1 MNPNVTNISEEDNV
15 LRFQLSGVNMS
26 LANALRRIMLSEIE
40 TVVFRTAPYKEN
52 LATIDVNTSR
62 LNNEIIKQRLS
73 CVPIHL
79 KDLSFPIND
88 YQMEV
93 EVTNDTDSNI
103 YVTTEDF
110 KVKHIHNDIYLPKE
124 ETKKWFPPNDITNMY
139 IDLVRLR
146 PRLADNIPGE
156 SLKMSCL
163 FDIGTAKQDGMFNV
177 VSTCSYGFT
186 VDKIA
191 QADAWSEKE
200 KEYKDKKMTKD
211 DIASLKQNWLLLE
224 GKRHTISNSF
234 EFVVESVGV
243 FENMDIVDKA
253 CAVMLNKLKKFITT
267 VQNTLS
273 DMVVE
278 SESTI
283 PYCYDIKLVGEDY
296 TLGKVLEYILYTN
309 YYVNNKSLA
318 YCGFQKPHPHIDV
331 SLLRLAFKEPTDNE
345 EISKYL
351 IYSCTEA
358 MQVFEKI
365 KVFFETNDN
374 GSNN

>member
-1 MNPNVTNISEEDNV
+1 MNPNVTNMSEEDNV
-15 LRFQLSGVNMS
+15 FRFQLSGVNMS

-40 TVVFRTAPYKEN
+40 TVVFRTAPYKESK
-52 LATIDVNTSR
+52 ATIDVNTSR

-79 KDLSFPIND
+79 KDLSFPIKD

-283 PYCYDIKLVGEDY
+283 PNCYDIKLVGEDY

-309 YYVNNKSLA
+309 YYVNKKSLA

-331 SLLRLAFKEPTDNE
+331 SIIRLGFKEPIDNE
-345 EISKYL
+345 NISKLL
-351 IYSCTEA
+351 INSCTEA
-358 MQVFEKI
+358 IGVFEKI
-365 KVFFETNDN
+365 KGFFETNDN
-374 GSNN
+374 

>member
-1 MNPNVTNISEEDNV
+1 
-15 LRFQLSGVNMS
+15 
-26 LANALRRIMLSEIE
+26 
-40 TVVFRTAPYKEN
+40 
-52 LATIDVNTSR
+52 
-62 LNNEIIKQRLS
+62 
-73 CVPIHL
+73 
-79 KDLSFPIND
+79 
-88 YQMEV
+88 
-93 EVTNDTDSNI
+93 
-103 YVTTEDF
+103 
-110 KVKHIHNDIYLPKE
+110 
-124 ETKKWFPPNDITNMY
+124 
-139 IDLVRLR
+139 
-146 PRLADNIPGE
+146 
-156 SLKMSCL
+156 MSCL
-163 FDIGTAKQDGMFNV
+163 FDIGTSKQDGMFNV

-224 GKRHTISNSF
+224 GKRHTIPNSF

-253 CAVMLNKLKKFITT
+253 CSVMLNKLKKFITT

-283 PYCYDIKLVGEDY
+283 PNCYDIKLVGEDY

-309 YYVNNKSLA
+309 YYVNKKSLS

-351 IYSCTEA
+351 IQSCTEA
-358 MQVFEKI
+358 I
-365 KVFFETNDN
+365 
-374 GSNN
+374 